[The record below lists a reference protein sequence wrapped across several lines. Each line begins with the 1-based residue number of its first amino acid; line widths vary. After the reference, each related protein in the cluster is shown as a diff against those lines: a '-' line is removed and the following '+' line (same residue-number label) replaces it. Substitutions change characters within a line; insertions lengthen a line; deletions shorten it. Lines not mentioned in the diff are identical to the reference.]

1 MSIFSKLK
9 VHKALKEIDKKTK
22 VKRYF
27 NFILGCLLVAVAYN
41 LFLASND
48 IVSGGIGGI
57 AIILNELIGISNS
70 LVMLIFNIF
79 LLILSYFL
87 LGKAKTKATI
97 LGSLL
102 LPLFIELTSHINI
115 WLELDTS
122 QLLVSSVF
130 LSLTSF
136 VSLLSL
142 PPINQPILPA
152 SSFY

>member
-1 MSIFSKLK
+1 MSIFSKLR
-9 VHKALKEIDKKTK
+9 VHQALKEIEKKTK
-22 VKRYF
+22 VKRYI
-27 NFILGCLLVAVAYN
+27 NLTLGCLLVAIAYN

-57 AIILNELIGISNS
+57 AIILNELIGISNA

-87 LGKAKTKATI
+87 LGKDKTKATI

-122 QLLVSSVF
+122 QLLV
-130 LSLTSF
+130 
-136 VSLLSL
+136 
-142 PPINQPILPA
+142 
-152 SSFY
+152 